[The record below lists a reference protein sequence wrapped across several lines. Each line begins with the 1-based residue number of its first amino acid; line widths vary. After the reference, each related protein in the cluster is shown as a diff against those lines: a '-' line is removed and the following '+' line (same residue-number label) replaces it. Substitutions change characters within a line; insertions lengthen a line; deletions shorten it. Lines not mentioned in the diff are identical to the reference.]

1 MKATLKKIACIC
13 AAVAALAGV
22 CFCVYKF
29 VLKKK

>member
-1 MKATLKKIACIC
+1 MKELVKKIACIC
-13 AAVAALAGV
+13 AAVVTLAGV

>member
-1 MKATLKKIACIC
+1 MKETIKKIACIF
-13 AAVAALAGV
+13 AAVVALAGV

>member
-1 MKATLKKIACIC
+1 MKKTFQKIACIC

-22 CFCVYKF
+22 CFCVYKV

>member
-1 MKATLKKIACIC
+1 MKDMFKKVACIC
-13 AAVAALAGV
+13 AAVVALAGV